1 MTGIAKRLMSNRMAL
16 LGLILL
22 ALLVVVVI
30 LAPWLAPHPGDVT
43 VFHLNLRL
51 MPPSLTA
58 LFGTDR
64 MGSDILSRVILGAR
78 VTLLIASVA
87 VGIGVLIG
95 VPIGLVAGYYSNW
108 ISDALMRITDIFLAV
123 PGIVLAIAITQTAG
137 ASIESIILALSL
149 TYWPFWTR
157 LVFAETRMLRN
168 EIFIESAVALGASSW
183 RVLVLHILPNIASSI
198 VVRTSISVGATIM
211 AAASLGFLGLGTPP
225 PSPEWG
231 HIIAES
237 REYLPEAWWYS
248 FAPGIAIFVTVLSF
262 YLLGDGLREVFD
274 PRTRQTP

>member
-1 MTGIAKRLMSNRMAL
+1 MGNRTAL

-43 VFHLNLRL
+43 EFHLNQRL
-51 MPPSLTA
+51 MPPSFTA

-87 VGIGVLIG
+87 VGMGVLIG

-108 ISDALMRITDIFLAV
+108 ISDALMRITDVFLAV
-123 PGIVLAIAITQTAG
+123 PQIVLAIAITQTIG
-137 ASIESIILALSL
+137 ASTESVILALSL

-157 LVFAETRMLRN
+157 LVYAETRTLRN
-168 EIFIESAVALGASSW
+168 EIFIESAVALGASPW

-198 VVRTSISVGATIM
+198 VVRTSIGAGATIM
-211 AAASLGFLGLGTPP
+211 AAATLGFLGLGTPP
-225 PSPEWG
+225 PAPEWG
-231 HIIAES
+231 RIIAES

-248 FAPGIAIFVTVLSF
+248 FAPGIAIFATVLSF
-262 YLLGDGLREVFD
+262 FLLGDGLRDVFD
-274 PRTRQTP
+274 PRTRQNS